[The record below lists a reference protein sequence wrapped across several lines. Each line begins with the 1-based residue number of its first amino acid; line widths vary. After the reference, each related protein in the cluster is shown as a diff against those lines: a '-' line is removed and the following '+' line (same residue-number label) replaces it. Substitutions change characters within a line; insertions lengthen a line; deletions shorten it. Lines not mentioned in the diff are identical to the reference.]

1 MSNLKKKYH
10 LDLIRKIDSR
20 EIKVGIIGIGY
31 VGLPLA
37 LTFCQKGIK
46 VVGFDIQ
53 KGLINSLNE
62 GKSHINHIKSKEIKK
77 EIESNNFIATNDF
90 SLIKDLDVILICV
103 PTPLTI
109 KREPDLS
116 FIKITIE
123 SIKRFLK
130 KGQLLSLE
138 STTYPGTTTEIV
150 RPLIEKMNFEIGN
163 DFFLTYSPER
173 EDPGNK
179 QFKTNRIPKIIGGE
193 TENCSDIGENLYE
206 IIAPN
211 VIKVSS
217 TKAAEMTKL
226 LENVY
231 RAVNIGLIN
240 ELKVLTDFLDLDFH
254 EIIEAAASKP
264 FGFNAFF
271 PGPGVGGHCIPI
283 DPIYLAWKAKEEFNL
298 TLKFIKL
305 AEEINSKMPEYLLN
319 KLSEAL
325 EKRSKL
331 IKGSN
336 ILILGI
342 SYKKNID
349 DSRESPSIEIIKK
362 LIKKGA
368 NVSYNDPF
376 FPTFL
381 INEKIKIS
389 LKRLEITT
397 HNLEKQDCVILLT
410 DHDDFNYN
418 FIKKY
423 SKLIIDSRGK
433 YKKSENILT
442 A

>member
-1 MSNLKKKYH
+1 
-10 LDLIRKIDSR
+10 
-20 EIKVGIIGIGY
+20 
-31 VGLPLA
+31 
-37 LTFCQKGIK
+37 
-46 VVGFDIQ
+46 
-53 KGLINSLNE
+53 
-62 GKSHINHIKSKEIKK
+62 
-77 EIESNNFIATNDF
+77 
-90 SLIKDLDVILICV
+90 
-103 PTPLTI
+103 
-109 KREPDLS
+109 
-116 FIKITIE
+116 
-123 SIKRFLK
+123 
-130 KGQLLSLE
+130 
-138 STTYPGTTTEIV
+138 
-150 RPLIEKMNFEIGN
+150 
-163 DFFLTYSPER
+163 
-173 EDPGNK
+173 
-179 QFKTNRIPKIIGGE
+179 
-193 TENCSDIGENLYE
+193 
-206 IIAPN
+206 
-211 VIKVSS
+211 
-217 TKAAEMTKL
+217 MTKL

-231 RAVNIGLIN
+231 RAVNIGLVN
-240 ELKVLTDFLDLDFH
+240 ELKVLTDFLELDFH

-283 DPIYLAWKAKEEFNL
+283 DPIYLSWKAQEEFNL
-298 TLKFIKL
+298 TLKFINL

-362 LIKKGA
+362 LIERGA

-376 FPTFL
+376 FPNFS
-381 INEKIKIS
+381 INKNTKIS

-410 DHDDFNYN
+410 DHDDFNYDL
-418 FIKKY
+418 IKKY

-433 YKKSENILT
+433 YKKSENILKG
-442 A
+442 